1 MSEEN
6 AFGTTMRIDL
16 SPEVLRSL
24 QAPAPHRP
32 RSGDATG
39 VIRIRAKSPDSPP
52 ASNDDFRKLLQSLYD
67 AAILTTDDGRII
79 DANVRAEQ
87 FFHTTAAF
95 LAGHNILELLN
106 GADASLLSAIH
117 SSLAAR
123 SFVLIQVQCI
133 RADGETF
140 PSEIAVGHLPL
151 ATPCLAF
158 YVRDVTIRRD
168 TELSLQTGITALRTA
183 ASGIAVVTPAGAFTK
198 DLNPA
203 LTERLGLPP
212 PPVPPISSERQKE
225 YNAATAAYA
234 KDISR
239 FSLGDFIPDARVR
252 ENVCSAVAGARAW
265 NGEFRMRALD
275 GREFWA
281 RAVLAPN
288 VTAEGDCIGAVV
300 SVLDVTEERAAKEGM
315 ERYMKQLA
323 ARNAEMETDLRM
335 ARDVQMALLPS
346 SYPKAACGGARLGFA
361 HVYHPSGLV
370 GGDFF
375 SLVPVSDH
383 EVLVFMADVM
393 GHGPRAAMIVA
404 TLRGLIDQF
413 AREASGTGEFMT
425 SLNAAYSRIF
435 SGTDEVVFATG
446 IACKFD
452 VAARKLET
460 VNAGHPHPVARRADG
475 RYETGN
481 GMNLPPAPALGLLP
495 DAEYTAVS
503 REFLP
508 GERLLFFT
516 DGLSEAEGETGG
528 PFGEDGIL
536 EGFRAGDAAELSHTL
551 KEIVSAAR
559 RKTGQ
564 KEFNDDICLL
574 GVEFLGAAAE
584 PPRREE

>member
-1 MSEEN
+1 
-6 AFGTTMRIDL
+6 MRIDL
-16 SPEVLRSL
+16 SPEVLKSL
-24 QAPAPHRP
+24 QAPAAHRP

-39 VIRIRAKSPDSPP
+39 VIRIRAKSPDATPP

-67 AAILTTDDGRII
+67 AAILTTADGRIL
-79 DANVRAEQ
+79 DANARAEQ

-106 GADASLLSAIH
+106 GADASLLSAIQN
-117 SSLAAR
+117 SLAAR

-133 RADGETF
+133 RADGGTF

-151 ATPCLAF
+151 AVPCLAF

-183 ASGIAVVTPAGAFTK
+183 ASGIAVVTLEGAFTK

-203 LTERLGLPP
+203 LATRLGLPP
-212 PPVPPISSERQKE
+212 PPAPPISSERQKE
-225 YNAATAAYA
+225 YNLAVAAYA
-234 KDISR
+234 ADIGR
-239 FSLGDFIPDARVR
+239 FSLGEFIPDARVAG
-252 ENVCSAVAGARAW
+252 EVASAIASATPW
-265 NGEFRMRALD
+265 NGEFRMRALS
-275 GREFWA
+275 GAEFWA

-288 VTAEGDCIGAVV
+288 VTSEGECIGAVA
-300 SVLDVTEERAAKEGM
+300 SVLDVSAERAAKEGM

-323 ARNAEMETDLRM
+323 ARNAEMETDLKM
-335 ARDVQMALLPS
+335 ARDVQLALLPS
-346 SYPKAACGGARLGFA
+346 AHPKVAAGADRLSFA

-375 SLVPVSDH
+375 SLVRVSDH
-383 EVLVFMADVM
+383 EAMVFMADVM

-404 TLRGLIDQF
+404 TLRGLIDRY
-413 AREASGTGEFMT
+413 AHEVPGMGGFMT

-435 SGTDEVVFATG
+435 SGTEEVMFVTG

-452 VAARKLET
+452 VAARRMEI
-460 VNAGHPHPVARRADG
+460 VNAGHPHPIVRSADG
-475 RYETGN
+475 EYTRGN
-481 GMNLPPAPALGLLP
+481 TMHVPPAPALGLLP
-495 DAEYTAVS
+495 DAEYEAAT
-503 REFLP
+503 RDFLP

-536 EGFRAGDAAELSHTL
+536 EAFRAGDGAPLAHAL
-551 KEIVSAAR
+551 KEIVAAAKA
-559 RKTGQ
+559 KTART
-564 KEFNDDICLL
+564 EFDDDICLL
-574 GVEFLGAAAE
+574 AVEFIT
-584 PPRREE
+584 R

>member
-16 SPEVLRSL
+16 SPEVLKSL

-67 AAILTTDDGRII
+67 AAIITTSDGRII
-79 DANVRAEQ
+79 DANARAEQ

-106 GADASLLSAIH
+106 GADASLLSAIQ

-133 RADGETF
+133 RADGGTF

-151 ATPCLAF
+151 SVPCLAF

-183 ASGIAVVTPAGAFTK
+183 ASGIAVVTPFGTFTK

-203 LTERLGLPP
+203 LAERLGLPP
-212 PPVPPISSERQKE
+212 PPAPPISSERQKE
-225 YNAATAAYA
+225 YNELAAAYA

-239 FSLGDFIPDARVR
+239 FSLGEFIPDPRVK
-252 ENVCSAVAGARAW
+252 EEIASAIASAAPW
-265 NGEFRMRALD
+265 NGEFRMRSLA

-288 VTAEGDCIGAVV
+288 VTGEGECIGAVI
-300 SVLDVTEERAAKEGM
+300 SILDVSAERAAKEGM

-323 ARNAEMETDLRM
+323 ARNAEMETDLKM

-346 SYPKAACGGARLGFA
+346 TYPKAASAAGRLAFA

-375 SLVPVSDH
+375 SLVRVSDH
-383 EVLVFMADVM
+383 EVMVFMADVM

-413 AREASGTGEFMT
+413 AREVPDTGAFMT
-425 SLNAAYSRIF
+425 RLNAAYAGIF
-435 SGTDEVVFATG
+435 SGTEEVMFATG
-446 IACKFD
+446 VACKFD
-452 VAARKLET
+452 VAAQRLEIA
-460 VNAGHPHPVARRADG
+460 NAGHPHPIVRRSDGTYAR
-475 RYETGN
+475 GN
-481 GMNLPPAPALGLLP
+481 GMDLPPAPALGLLP

-503 REFLP
+503 RAFLP

-536 EGFRAGDAAELSHTL
+536 EVFRAGEGAPLSHAL
-551 KEIVSAAR
+551 KEIVSAAK

-564 KEFNDDICLL
+564 DEFADDVCLL
-574 GVEFLGAAAE
+574 AVEFLGGGA
-584 PPRREE
+584 PPARE